1 MVRLQ
6 AHSSIGYRNDTQGN
20 KGVYIDQE
28 VVKEAA
34 AKAITGNLRRLGP
47 SVLPWSEMV
56 RFGGTLAGALEP
68 YA

>member
-1 MVRLQ
+1 M
-6 AHSSIGYRNDTQGN
+6 
-20 KGVYIDQE
+20 YIDQD

-56 RFGGTLAGALEP
+56 CS
-68 YA
+68 